1 MCQSK
6 ENGGRRCNGHQ
17 GSYYSSSALDKEMVD
32 TDTKTVKIPQT
43 PAQALHV
50 MSYAAQGYVIDDEVI
65 EAAKSFDISTLSPK
79 QQWVTWNEFALAQK
93 PSEGLKT
100 LYKMGHEPYYKELHA
115 IRGVPQEPSWHP
127 EGPVEKHTQEAADKA
142 ATYAK
147 EDRLNKKDTQ
157 IAVFGA
163 MVHDFGKSTHTQIT
177 KEKISSKGHDVSG
190 APKARDFLTRIGA
203 PEHMK
208 TTIPT
213 LVSMHMCHAQKKTTM
228 KALRNIYSKLEKG
241 NATMDQLV
249 RVMNADIGG
258 RSTASEPR
266 CDDYWEGKRKELIK
280 HEEQMEAERKAKI
293 LPISAD
299 DFEAKGYDRRTFG
312 ELFKNS
318 RFIAM
323 ENPGIT
329 KEQLLHKIQE
339 RFPLPNKDTK

>member
-6 ENGGRRCNGHQ
+6 EDGGRRCNGDRS
-17 GSYYSSSALDKEMVD
+17 SYYSSSAFHKEMIN
-32 TDTKTVKIPQT
+32 TDTNAVKTPKT
-43 PAQALHV
+43 PAQALHI
-50 MSYAAQGYVIDDEVI
+50 MAYAAQGYTIDDEVI
-65 EAAKSFDISTLSPK
+65 EASKDFDISTLSPK

-100 LYKMGHEPYYKELHA
+100 LYKMGHEPYYKELHD
-115 IRGVPQEPSWHP
+115 IRGVPQDKRWHP

-142 ATYAK
+142 ALYAR
-147 EDRLNKKDTQ
+147 EDGLNKKDTQ
-157 IAVFGA
+157 VAVLGA

-177 KEKISSKGHDVSG
+177 EDKISSRGHDEHG
-190 APKARDFLTRIGA
+190 APKARDFLTRIGS
-203 PEHMK
+203 PESMR

-213 LVSMHMCHAQKKTTM
+213 LVSMHMCHAQKNTTM
-228 KALRNIYSKLEKG
+228 KALRGIYSRLEDG

-258 RSTASEPR
+258 RGTASEPR